1 MRYFLTVL
9 FLLCSSQAFALTAEW
24 ERNVETDM
32 KDYHIYMCLTKDC
45 IVLQTAAM
53 RVNTVIQTTV
63 GVKPT
68 FTIPAGQSG
77 SMAVSA
83 RDTSLNE
90 SGLSNIIFF
99 DQIPPKNPAGL
110 ATR

>member
-1 MRYFLTVL
+1 VRYFLTVL
-9 FLLCSSQAFALTAEW
+9 FLLCSTQAFALTAEW
-24 ERNVETDM
+24 ERNVEADM

-45 IVLQTAAM
+45 TVMQTAAM
-53 RVNTVIQTTV
+53 RVSTVIQPV
-63 GVKPT
+63 AGVKPT
-68 FTIPAGQSG
+68 YAIPAGQTG

-83 RDTSLNE
+83 RDTSFNE

-99 DQIPPKNPAGL
+99 DQIPPKNPVGL